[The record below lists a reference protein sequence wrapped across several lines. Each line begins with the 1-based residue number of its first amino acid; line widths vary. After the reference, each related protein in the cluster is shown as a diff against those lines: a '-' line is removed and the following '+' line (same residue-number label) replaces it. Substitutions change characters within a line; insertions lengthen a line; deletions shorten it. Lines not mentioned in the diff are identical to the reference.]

1 MGGCFD
7 VKTATTMRDLF
18 ENYGIMT
25 RGLLSV
31 TPREAL
37 ELIDKGAFIL
47 DLREMDYTDFKAIDV
62 KNVVNTPMST
72 FDETIETLDP
82 DAFYILA
89 DSSGLKTR
97 LYAEKLLR
105 KGFKHVAAMGGGFIE
120 WERDGL
126 PVSVD
131 VNERLSG
138 ACACQLKPRERK

>member
-1 MGGCFD
+1 MQ
-7 VKTATTMRDLF
+7 DLL

-25 RGLLSV
+25 RGVLSV

-37 ELIDKGAFIL
+37 ELVNKGAFIL
-47 DLREMDYTDFKAIDV
+47 DLREMDFIDFKAFGV
-62 KNVVNTPMST
+62 KHVVNTPMSN

-89 DSSGLKTR
+89 DSSGLKSR
-97 LYAEKLLR
+97 LHAEKLFQ
-105 KGFKHVAAMGGGFIE
+105 KGFKHVATMGGGFIE

>member
-1 MGGCFD
+1 MQDIF
-7 VKTATTMRDLF
+7 K
-18 ENYGIMT
+18 NYGIMT

-37 ELIDKGAFIL
+37 ELVGQGAFIL
-47 DLREMDYTDFKAIDV
+47 DLREIDFTYFKAFDV
-62 KNVVNTPMST
+62 KHHVANTPISN
-72 FDETIETLDP
+72 FDEIIQTLDP
-82 DAFYILA
+82 GAFYILA

-97 LYAEKLLR
+97 LHAEKLLD
-105 KGFKHVAAMGGGFIE
+105 KDFKHVATMGGGFIE

>member
-1 MGGCFD
+1 MQ
-7 VKTATTMRDLF
+7 DLF

-31 TPREAL
+31 TPRESL
-37 ELIDKGAFIL
+37 ELVEKGAFIL
-47 DLREMDYTDFKAIDV
+47 DLREMDFTDFKAIDA
-62 KNVVNTPMST
+62 KNVVNIPMST
-72 FDETIETLDP
+72 FDETIETLDH

-97 LYAEKLLR
+97 LHAEKMID
-105 KGFKHVAAMGGGFIE
+105 KGFKHVATMGGGFIE

-131 VNERLSG
+131 VNERMSG

>member
-1 MGGCFD
+1 MQ
-7 VKTATTMRDLF
+7 DLF
-18 ENYGIMT
+18 KNYGIMT
-25 RGLLSV
+25 RGVLSV

-47 DLREMDYTDFKAIDV
+47 DLREMDLIDFKAFGV
-62 KNVVNTPMST
+62 KHVVNTPMST

-89 DSSGLKTR
+89 DSSGLKAR
-97 LYAEKLLR
+97 LHAEKMID
-105 KGFKHVAAMGGGFIE
+105 KGFKHVATMGGGFIE

>member
-1 MGGCFD
+1 MQN
-7 VKTATTMRDLF
+7 LF
-18 ENYGIMT
+18 KKYGIMT

-37 ELIDKGAFIL
+37 ELAGKGAFIL
-47 DLREMDYTDFKAIDV
+47 DLREMDFSDFKAFDMKHQV
-62 KNVVNTPMST
+62 ANTPMST
-72 FDETIETLDP
+72 FDEAIETLDP

-97 LYAEKLLR
+97 LHAQKLLD
-105 KGFKHVAAMGGGFIE
+105 KGFKHVAIMGGGFIE
-120 WERDGL
+120 WERDDL
-126 PVSVD
+126 PVTVD

>member
-1 MGGCFD
+1 MQ
-7 VKTATTMRDLF
+7 DLF

-37 ELIDKGAFIL
+37 ELLGKGAFIM
-47 DLREMDYTDFKAIDV
+47 DLREMDFTDFKAFDV
-62 KNVVNTPMST
+62 ENVVNVPMSV
-72 FDETIETLDP
+72 FEQSAEGLDP
-82 DAFYILA
+82 GAFYILA

-97 LYAEKLLR
+97 IHAESLLR
-105 KGFKHVAAMGGGFIE
+105 KGFTHIAIMGGGFIE

-126 PVSVD
+126 PVTID

-138 ACACQLKPRERK
+138 ACACQLKPRERSKKS

>member
-1 MGGCFD
+1 MQDIF
-7 VKTATTMRDLF
+7 K
-18 ENYGIMT
+18 NYGIMT

-37 ELIDKGAFIL
+37 ELAGKGAFVL
-47 DLREMDYTDFKAIDV
+47 DLRETDFSDFKAFDV
-62 KNVVNTPMST
+62 KHHVVNTPMST
-72 FDETIETLDP
+72 FDEAIETMDP

-97 LYAEKLLR
+97 LHAQKLLD
-105 KGFKHVAAMGGGFIE
+105 KGFKHVAIMGGGFIE

-126 PVSVD
+126 PVTVD

>member
-1 MGGCFD
+1 MQ
-7 VKTATTMRDLF
+7 DLF
-18 ENYGIMT
+18 ENYGIIT

-37 ELIDKGAFIL
+37 ELVEKGAFIL
-47 DLREMDYTDFKAIDV
+47 DLREMDFTDFKAIDA

-72 FDETIETLDP
+72 FDETIETLEP
-82 DAFYILA
+82 DAFYILT

-97 LYAEKLLR
+97 IHAEKMID
-105 KGFKHVAAMGGGFIE
+105 KGFKHVATMGGGFIE

>member
-1 MGGCFD
+1 MQ
-7 VKTATTMRDLF
+7 DLF
-18 ENYGIMT
+18 ENYGIIT

-37 ELIDKGAFIL
+37 ELVEKGAFIL
-47 DLREMDYTDFKAIDV
+47 DLRETGFSDFKAFDV
-62 KNVVNTPMST
+62 KHHVANTPMST
-72 FDETIETLDP
+72 FDETIKTLDP

-97 LYAEKLLR
+97 LHAEKLLN
-105 KGFKHVAAMGGGFIE
+105 KGFKHVATMGGGFIE

-131 VNERLSG
+131 VNERMSG